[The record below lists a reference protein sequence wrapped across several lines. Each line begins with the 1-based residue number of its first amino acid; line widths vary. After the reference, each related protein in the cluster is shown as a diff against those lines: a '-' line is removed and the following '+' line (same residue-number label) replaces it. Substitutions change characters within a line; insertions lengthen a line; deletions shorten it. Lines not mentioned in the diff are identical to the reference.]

1 MHGHPGG
8 KHAGRRQE
16 IDLALHLCNFVTGW
30 GPRFGVGSMSRK
42 REVGARTGMVPMA
55 LALQT
60 MYFTS
65 RSRLAAF
72 QAILIFG
79 PP

>member
-1 MHGHPGG
+1 
-8 KHAGRRQE
+8 
-16 IDLALHLCNFVTGW
+16 
-30 GPRFGVGSMSRK
+30 MSRK

-79 PP
+79 LP